1 MSYFAGSLQ
10 GRICN
15 LQCHILQAAC
25 YVIFCSLQCPILQA
39 ACSVLFCRQPVGCRM
54 EFPFGSHWWPPTVAV
69 GVAAGVAALSLLW
82 WLLTRR
88 PSGLPPGP
96 GPALPLL
103 GHLLLVDKDPREQFR

>member
-1 MSYFAGSLQ
+1 
-10 GRICN
+10 
-15 LQCHILQAAC
+15 
-25 YVIFCSLQCPILQA
+25 
-39 ACSVLFCRQPVGCRM
+39 M